1 MDPGRN
7 PAWKNP
13 EIPCK
18 SGIFQ
23 ALFSFSKSP
32 LSGIIKESNP
42 RRETTASSAKDIQLR
57 ELKDTVSQLKTMIAE
72 QTELI
77 KALRLII
84 DEKTSHEKALQE
96 QVDYLTKKLFGPSSE
111 RRSDDIPGQQN
122 LFDEAEV
129 EQDPSLLEGGTVIR
143 EHTRKKKAA
152 HEELFKGL
160 KVEKVVVP
168 LPEEDQIC
176 PVCGTQMVLIGEEY
190 VRRELEFI
198 PATCKVIEYYS
209 QSYGCPSCKEGPG
222 DTEKPVIVKS
232 QVPPALLGK
241 GPASASAAAWTMYQ
255 KYANG
260 LPLYRQ
266 EKDWKQYGVQI
277 SRTTLA
283 NWIIYCSKNYFQPMY
298 DYFHREL
305 LKRSFA
311 MADETRVQVLKEEG
325 RRAQTQSFMWLFR
338 SGEDG
343 LAEIILYGYSP
354 TRSCSHAKEFLEGY
368 SGYLETDGYQGYN
381 SLPGIRRCSCWA
393 HIRRY
398 FIDAVPK
405 GKQYDY
411 SQPAVQGVQYCNR
424 LFAMEDSINKKY
436 PGNYE
441 KRKQLRLE
449 KEKPVLEA
457 FWSWLD
463 QQKPVRNTRL
473 DKAVNYVL
481 NRRDIAETYLEDGRC
496 SFTNNLSE
504 NAIRPFAVG
513 RKNWLFSSS
522 VDGANASAVVY
533 TMVEMA
539 KAHGLNIYGYLKFL
553 LENRPSKNMT
563 DEQLAELAPW
573 SEKLQSIKN
582 RM

>member
-1 MDPGRN
+1 M
-7 PAWKNP
+7 
-13 EIPCK
+13 
-18 SGIFQ
+18 
-23 ALFSFSKSP
+23 
-32 LSGIIKESNP
+32 
-42 RRETTASSAKDIQLR
+42 ASSAKDIQLR
-57 ELKDTVSQLKTMIAE
+57 KLKDTVSQRKTMIAE

-84 DEKTSHEKALQE
+84 DEETSHEKALQE

-129 EQDPSLLEGGTVIR
+129 EQDPSLLEGETVIR

-209 QSYGCPSCKEGPG
+209 QSYGCPSCKEGLG

-354 TRSCSHAKEFLEGY
+354 TRSGSHAKEFLEGY

-463 QQKPVRNTRL
+463 
-473 DKAVNYVL
+473 
-481 NRRDIAETYLEDGRC
+481 
-496 SFTNNLSE
+496 
-504 NAIRPFAVG
+504 
-513 RKNWLFSSS
+513 
-522 VDGANASAVVY
+522 
-533 TMVEMA
+533 
-539 KAHGLNIYGYLKFL
+539 
-553 LENRPSKNMT
+553 
-563 DEQLAELAPW
+563 
-573 SEKLQSIKN
+573 
-582 RM
+582 

>member
-1 MDPGRN
+1 M
-7 PAWKNP
+7 
-13 EIPCK
+13 
-18 SGIFQ
+18 
-23 ALFSFSKSP
+23 
-32 LSGIIKESNP
+32 
-42 RRETTASSAKDIQLR
+42 ASSAKDIQLR

-129 EQDPSLLEGGTVIR
+129 EQDPSLLEGETVIR

-209 QSYGCPSCKEGPG
+209 QSYGCPSCKEGLG

-241 GPASASAAAWTMYQ
+241 GPASAAAAAWTMYQ

-354 TRSCSHAKEFLEGY
+354 TRSGSHAKEFLEGY

-381 SLPGIRRCSCWA
+381 SLPGIRRCSWWA

>member
-1 MDPGRN
+1 M
-7 PAWKNP
+7 
-13 EIPCK
+13 
-18 SGIFQ
+18 
-23 ALFSFSKSP
+23 
-32 LSGIIKESNP
+32 
-42 RRETTASSAKDIQLR
+42 
-57 ELKDTVSQLKTMIAE
+57 
-72 QTELI
+72 
-77 KALRLII
+77 
-84 DEKTSHEKALQE
+84 
-96 QVDYLTKKLFGPSSE
+96 
-111 RRSDDIPGQQN
+111 
-122 LFDEAEV
+122 
-129 EQDPSLLEGGTVIR
+129 
-143 EHTRKKKAA
+143 
-152 HEELFKGL
+152 
-160 KVEKVVVP
+160 VP

-209 QSYGCPSCKEGPG
+209 QSHGCPSCKEGLG

-241 GPASASAAAWTMYQ
+241 GPASAAAAAWTMYQ

-260 LPLYRQ
+260 LPLYWQ

-305 LKRSFA
+305 LKRSFV

-338 SGEDG
+338 SGETD
-343 LAEIILYGYSP
+343 LR
-354 TRSCSHAKEFLEGY
+354 RSSCMAIPRPGAAAMQRSFWKATADIWKRTAIRVITVCLG
-368 SGYLETDGYQGYN
+368 SGAAPVG
-381 SLPGIRRCSCWA
+381 
-393 HIRRY
+393 HISA
-398 FIDAVPK
+398 DTLSTAVPK

-473 DKAVNYVL
+473 DKA
-481 NRRDIAETYLEDGRC
+481 
-496 SFTNNLSE
+496 
-504 NAIRPFAVG
+504 
-513 RKNWLFSSS
+513 
-522 VDGANASAVVY
+522 
-533 TMVEMA
+533 
-539 KAHGLNIYGYLKFL
+539 
-553 LENRPSKNMT
+553 
-563 DEQLAELAPW
+563 
-573 SEKLQSIKN
+573 
-582 RM
+582 

>member
-1 MDPGRN
+1 M
-7 PAWKNP
+7 
-13 EIPCK
+13 
-18 SGIFQ
+18 
-23 ALFSFSKSP
+23 
-32 LSGIIKESNP
+32 
-42 RRETTASSAKDIQLR
+42 ASSAKDIQLR

-129 EQDPSLLEGGTVIR
+129 EQDPSLLEGETVIR

-209 QSYGCPSCKEGPG
+209 QSYGCPSCKEGLG

-305 LKRSFA
+305 LKRSFV

-354 TRSCSHAKEFLEGY
+354 TRSGSHAKDMQRSFWKATADIWKRTAIRVITVCLG
-368 SGYLETDGYQGYN
+368 SGAAPVG
-381 SLPGIRRCSCWA
+381 
-393 HIRRY
+393 HISADTLSTL
-398 FIDAVPK
+398 FPK
-405 GKQYDY
+405 GSSMTTASLQYRE
-411 SQPAVQGVQYCNR
+411 SSTAIGCLPWKTP
-424 LFAMEDSINKKY
+424 LTKSIPVIMKS
-436 PGNYE
+436 GNNCVS
-441 KRKQLRLE
+441 R
-449 KEKPVLEA
+449 
-457 FWSWLD
+457 
-463 QQKPVRNTRL
+463 
-473 DKAVNYVL
+473 
-481 NRRDIAETYLEDGRC
+481 
-496 SFTNNLSE
+496 
-504 NAIRPFAVG
+504 
-513 RKNWLFSSS
+513 RKNLFWWLS
-522 VDGANASAVVY
+522 GR
-533 TMVEMA
+533 
-539 KAHGLNIYGYLKFL
+539 GLTSKS
-553 LENRPSKNMT
+553 PSGI
-563 DEQLAELAPW
+563 PGW
-573 SEKLQSIKN
+573 IKP
-582 RM
+582 

>member
-1 MDPGRN
+1 M
-7 PAWKNP
+7 
-13 EIPCK
+13 
-18 SGIFQ
+18 
-23 ALFSFSKSP
+23 
-32 LSGIIKESNP
+32 
-42 RRETTASSAKDIQLR
+42 ASSAKDIQLR

-129 EQDPSLLEGGTVIR
+129 EQDPSLLEGETVIR

-198 PATCKVIEYYS
+198 PATCKVIECYS
-209 QSYGCPSCKEGPG
+209 QSHGCPSCKEGLG

-305 LKRSFA
+305 LKRSFV

-343 LAEIILYGYSP
+343 FAEIILYGYSP
-354 TRSCSHAKEFLEGY
+354 TRSGSHAKEFLEGY

-393 HIRRY
+393 HIRLY

-539 KAHGLNIYGYLKFL
+539 KAHGMNIYGYLKFL
-553 LENRPSKNMT
+553 LENRPGKNMT